1 MQGHWKKSIKHP
13 KQFRPLFSNVS
24 NALLFLSLRSKMR
37 TQSLFSAFFAATAA
51 ASPVI
56 KNREVTT
63 VTVSG
68 ATATTYPQPAI
79 EIQGFPIHPYCN
91 NTERIQLEKALGDTI
106 KISQQAAQHIYTHGN
121 ESEIYSKYFGQA
133 PTAEVIGWY
142 EKLIYGDH
150 EGVLF
155 RCDDIDGNCHQ
166 EGMLLAFYLLLYS
179 NTDNC
184 LTRLGWPL
192 ARLKRHR

>member
-1 MQGHWKKSIKHP
+1 MQVRWKKSIKHS
-13 KQFRPLFSNVS
+13 SNS
-24 NALLFLSLRSKMR
+24 NTFCPTILTPSSSYLSSIMRSQVLLGAAL
-37 TQSLFSAFFAATAA
+37 AVTAA

-68 ATATTYPQPAI
+68 ATATTYPQPAV
-79 EIQGFPIHPYCN
+79 EIQGFPIHPSCN

-106 KISQQAAQHIYTHGN
+106 KIAQQAAQHIYAHGN

-166 EGMLLAFYLLLYS
+166 EGTILYL
-179 NTDNC
+179 C
-184 LTRLGWPL
+184 LFS
-192 ARLKRHR
+192 HQH

>member
-1 MQGHWKKSIKHP
+1 MYVERKASSIQSSSASSLP
-13 KQFRPLFSNVS
+13 NAS
-24 NALLFLSLRSKMR
+24 NASFFLFLLRNMR
-37 TQSLFSAFFAATAA
+37 TQFLLSAALAATAA

-68 ATATTYPQPAI
+68 ATATTYPQPAV
-79 EIQGFPIHPYCN
+79 EIQGFPIHPSCN

-106 KISQQAAQHIYTHGN
+106 KIAQQAAQHIYAYGN

-166 EGMLLAFYLLLYS
+166 EGKSSSSYPSMRIA
-179 NTDNC
+179 T
-184 LTRLGWPL
+184 LTVTSL
-192 ARLKRHR
+192 